1 MENYILVEPFSQ
13 FKIVLEWYEHRVSYH
28 NLKTI
33 QALNELR
40 DKDVQMLW
48 IPYII
53 FQNTDDNE
61 AVVLDGV
68 RSTVF
73 INRESGFQRSGIEF
87 VDEIEIFPGASNK
100 LTIAQTYSKKFHCT
114 YLLHYFPFDTQVI
127 HK

>member
-1 MENYILVEPFSQ
+1 MQ
-13 FKIVLEWYEHRVSYH
+13 K
-28 NLKTI
+28 
-33 QALNELR
+33 
-40 DKDVQMLW
+40 LW

-87 VDEIEIFPGASNK
+87 ADEIEIFAGALNK
-100 LTIAQTYSKKFHCT
+100 LTIGQTYTKKFHCT
-114 YLLHYFPFDTQVI
+114 YRLHFFPFDTQV
-127 HK
+127 